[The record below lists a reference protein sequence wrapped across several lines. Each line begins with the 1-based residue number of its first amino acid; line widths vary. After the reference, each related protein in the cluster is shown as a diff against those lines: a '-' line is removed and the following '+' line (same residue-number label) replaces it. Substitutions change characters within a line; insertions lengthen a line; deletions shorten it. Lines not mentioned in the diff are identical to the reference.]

1 MCVWQRV
8 RADDDGQRL
17 RRPTPALAILI
28 NYLINYLTR
37 ESTLQKIR
45 IE

>member
-28 NYLINYLTR
+28 YLINYLTR
-37 ESTLQKIR
+37 ESTLQKLR